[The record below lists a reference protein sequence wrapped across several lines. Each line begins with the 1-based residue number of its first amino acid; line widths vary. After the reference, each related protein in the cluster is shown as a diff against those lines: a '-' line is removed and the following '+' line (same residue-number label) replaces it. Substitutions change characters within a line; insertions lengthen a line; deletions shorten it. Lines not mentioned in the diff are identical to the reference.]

1 MSQTNESQSHSSL
14 ARGNRSVWY
23 DRYGNPVTPEKP
35 RERTFTGV
43 SPHSRRRRRTEIS
56 QKPTETE
63 APNELRETPEAE
75 TVPETATPS
84 VPDEEE
90 VVAEPIAQCSPE
102 DVSEPAP
109 EVLPEEVR
117 KEKDPEVK
125 ATPRLKKK
133 RSGLASFAK
142 LYLMPLCVLAAGG
155 VMLFG
160 RERVPDLP
168 VYDMDAMESH
178 RPYTYIGSF
187 NRDFADL
194 NDLQLEA
201 AKRIGIRPAATRAE
215 LRTRDGLVP
224 VSESTSLT
232 IDRLTHSEALLVPQ
246 AAVLL
251 NEIGAKFTSVLSD
264 AHLPLYSI
272 IVTSITRADED
283 VQKLRRGNGN
293 ASDNST
299 HAYGTTFDISWRR
312 FQKVDPNDPR
322 NLSEEELKHLLAI
335 VLADFHDA
343 GRCYI
348 KHERYQAC
356 FHITTIK

>member
-14 ARGNRSVWY
+14 SRGNRSVWY
-23 DRYGNPVTPEKP
+23 DRYGNPVTSENP
-35 RERTFTGV
+35 REKMFTGA
-43 SPHSRRRRRTEIS
+43 SPHSRRRRRTVIS
-56 QKPTETE
+56 PKPTEVEAKKEPYE
-63 APNELRETPEAE
+63 APKAE
-75 TVPETATPS
+75 TVPETAPPS
-84 VPDEEE
+84 VPIEEE
-90 VVAEPIAQCSPE
+90 VVAEPIAPSVPE
-102 DVSEPAP
+102 DDSEAAP
-109 EVLPEEVR
+109 EAEPEEAPEEEVS
-117 KEKDPEVK
+117 EVK
-125 ATPRLKKK
+125 AAPLQKKK
-133 RSGLASFAK
+133 RSGLASFAT
-142 LYLMPLCVLAAGG
+142 LYLMPLCVLVAGG
-155 VMLFG
+155 AMLFG
-160 RERVPDLP
+160 REPTPELP
-168 VYDMDAMESH
+168 VYDMSAIEAH

-187 NRDFADL
+187 NRDFSDL
-194 NDLQLEA
+194 NDLQLIA

-215 LRTRDGLVP
+215 LRTREGLVP
-224 VSESTSLT
+224 VTESPSLT
-232 IDRLTHSEALLVPQ
+232 IDKLTHSEALLVPE

-272 IVTSITRADED
+272 IVTSITRTDED

-335 VLADFHDA
+335 VLDDFHDA